1 MSLLNH
7 YISKNLNPV
16 PIKFKT
22 KKDLL
27 DHFQKRKNLIQNH
40 LKIPELTIKNSDYL
54 EFGCNGGENAC
65 YFAKNGATVYL
76 VEPNK
81 NIHSLIHKNFKKINC
96 SKSLKKLS
104 MSDLN
109 KFQVKK
115 KFDFVIAEGF
125 LNTLEKRNQLFSK
138 LTNFMKS
145 KSFLI
150 LNYDDIYGGIFEL
163 LKSYILLCLCKKLNY
178 DRYSENSL
186 LLSKNLFEKEFNKIN
201 TSRSFYAWW
210 LDKLVN
216 PYAAK
221 TWSIKDLIKIADK
234 HKLTLYSTSPI
245 FFDGNNLKWYKDL
258 KSYSAS
264 SKKNNSLFYKSWRN
278 NFLSV
283 IFGREEKKISNLDK
297 NKIIKIKKFSN
308 EISKFINNPNSK
320 NNILSLSKKFI
331 DFLKNS
337 NKANLAKEIKILL
350 KIINSASKAEKII
363 KYYKNTKYLK
373 YCWGSLL
380 HYVAFVKE

>member
-1 MSLLNH
+1 M
-7 YISKNLNPV
+7 
-16 PIKFKT
+16 
-22 KKDLL
+22 
-27 DHFQKRKNLIQNH
+27 
-40 LKIPELTIKNSDYL
+40 
-54 EFGCNGGENAC
+54 
-65 YFAKNGATVYL
+65 
-76 VEPNK
+76 
-81 NIHSLIHKNFKKINC
+81 
-96 SKSLKKLS
+96 
-104 MSDLN
+104 
-109 KFQVKK
+109 
-115 KFDFVIAEGF
+115 
-125 LNTLEKRNQLFSK
+125 
-138 LTNFMKS
+138 
-145 KSFLI
+145 
-150 LNYDDIYGGIFEL
+150 
-163 LKSYILLCLCKKLNY
+163 LCLCKKLNY

-210 LDKLVN
+210 LDQLVN

-297 NKIIKIKKFSN
+297 NKIIKIKKFSI

-320 NNILSLSKKFI
+320 NNILSLSKEFI

-337 NKANLAKEIKILL
+337 NKANLATEIKILL
-350 KIINSASKAEKII
+350 KIINSATKAEKII